1 VGGTGP
7 EERLQ
12 RAARILAMGAVRAAM
27 RKQALLADGETLTA
41 EEPEPELGGGQ
52 LTGSRLSAVGPTS
65 SRGRR
70 PGHAKTGPPAIA
82 A

>member
-1 VGGTGP
+1 MGQQDVGGTGP

-41 EEPEPELGGGQ
+41 EEP
-52 LTGSRLSAVGPTS
+52 
-65 SRGRR
+65 
-70 PGHAKTGPPAIA
+70 
-82 A
+82 